1 MPAGLDL
8 PNVVWVFLW
17 NSAICSE
24 GSAFPNR
31 SSPDLLLWH
40 ASENLLASFFEYVRT
55 ACFGLLRNPLWSAS
69 RHCSSESVKSRPS
82 KKKLFLR
89 LMMSVILP
97 LMVERERERESEN
110 DVAFSLLLPLHSHT
124 QVIILHS
131 PGKRGEFCP
140 CCRRQPR
147 PAGGKRTVG
156 HGGGGWKRETARLCA
171 PDPPPPPLSSPI
183 RFEGGGGSSCVAARA
198 CLRS

>member
-1 MPAGLDL
+1 MPAELDL
-8 PNVVWVFLW
+8 PNFVWVFLW

-131 PGKRGEFCP
+131 PGKRGSFAP
-140 CCRRQPR
+140 AATTRLGR
-147 PAGGKRTVG
+147 PVERERLAMEEEEEDGRGKLPDYVLQTLLLLSPHLFDLRAAAAAAAAWRLG
-156 HGGGGWKRETARLCA
+156 H
-171 PDPPPPPLSSPI
+171 
-183 RFEGGGGSSCVAARA
+183 V
-198 CLRS
+198 